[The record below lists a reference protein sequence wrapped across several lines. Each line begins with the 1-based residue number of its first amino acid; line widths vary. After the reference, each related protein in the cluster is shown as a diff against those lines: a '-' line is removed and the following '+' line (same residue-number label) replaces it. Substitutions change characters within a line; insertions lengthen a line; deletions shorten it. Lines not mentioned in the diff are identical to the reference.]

1 MLRPQVTTG
10 LIAKS
15 KNSHAQ
21 YETYL
26 AEKRKLECRMMETE
40 SARKEELEKK
50 DKLADVER
58 DIGVLRNGLKMAEN
72 IIKEGND
79 EVQARCLKNVSN
91 QDVITQAS
99 LRVLREMKNFLWSL
113 NWVCKWDQKDT

>member
-15 KNSHAQ
+15 KNYYAQ

-50 DKLADVER
+50 DKLADIER
-58 DIGVLRNGLKMAEN
+58 DIGVLRNGLKVAEN

-79 EVQARCLKNVSN
+79 EVHARCLKNVSN

-113 NWVCKWDQKDT
+113 N

>member
-1 MLRPQVTTG
+1 MLRPQVTIG
-10 LIAKS
+10 LITKS

-40 SARKEELEKK
+40 SARKEELEKT

-58 DIGVLRNGLKMAEN
+58 DIGMLRNGLKMAEN

-79 EVQARCLKNVSN
+79 EVQARCLKSVLNHN
-91 QDVITQAS
+91 AITQAS
-99 LRVLREMKNFLWSL
+99 LRVLREMKNFIWRNL
-113 NWVCKWDQKDT
+113 N

>member
-113 NWVCKWDQKDT
+113 N